1 MATDKEILIIEIRAD
16 GARVVKRNLN
26 DIGTTADKVTDVA
39 TKLSTVLGGVISA
52 RVIKDTVMLADRYA
66 NLLNRMRV
74 VTSSNYE
81 LNRAMEGVYQITRET
96 RTALEGNVDMYARVA
111 LNTRK
116 MGFAMQD
123 VLRFSKQLNHAI
135 ILSGVTAREAQWG
148 MVQFS
153 QALAAGALRGDELRA
168 VMEQLPVVTDV
179 IVDHL
184 GVTRG
189 ELRKLAFE
197 GRVTSKVIIEAFN
210 AAEKD
215 LAERFGKRVPTLDQG
230 ITVLRSSF
238 IRFIGEQDR
247 VWQGTSTLAQVL
259 LWASDNMD
267 TLGRFAQIAGAVIGG
282 ILLNNTIK
290 IIAQWKLF
298 SLQVLKTH
306 GWLVLLAAA
315 TAAIVVFADKITLAA
330 GETATLADVVRG
342 LGPEF
347 KAAGEGAAI
356 MWNNLA
362 DASGLDKLKV
372 SANVTLE
379 GILITI
385 GRVAD
390 RFAGIMQ
397 GIVATIINGVRVIG
411 DQLMRVLR
419 HLGAFFKAIFMGF
432 KQDLAAM
439 RSSIIATA
447 KAAQAALRGNLEQAK
462 MAGNVAVAALK
473 VGAGTGVIDF
483 YKQQAAEIEAN
494 FSSTG
499 KTSGEAFWEAFH
511 GAGTASEDMMKRA
524 IERGRVSAAQR
535 DAGGLGAGKDEGAL
549 TPQQSQLLD
558 KVTGNLE
565 KITAGKDDLKV
576 LFDQGWISAQQFN
589 RAMGEFEL
597 KGLEASTSV
606 ADGFRR
612 GFLEMGLEIT
622 NFADMAA
629 KTVTNAFKGMEDALV
644 SFVTTG
650 KVDFKSLV
658 DSMLADLTRLLARQ
672 LIVKALGSLGG
683 GGGSALAG
691 LFSTA
696 APTAARAAGGPVSP
710 GVPYE
715 INEHSGGRA
724 KEVFIAGTQGRVVNN
739 REAQGLGQQGQPP
752 VIKVVNV
759 WSTDDVINTMKSSEG
774 ERVIVNYSPGRA
786 QKQ

>member
-1 MATDKEILIIEIRAD
+1 MATEKEILIIEIRAD

-26 DIGTTADKVTDVA
+26 EIGQTADKTANAANQLKDA
-39 TKLSTVLGGVISA
+39 LGGLVTA
-52 RVIKDTVMLADRYA
+52 KVIKDTIMLADKYA

-74 VTSSNYE
+74 VTTSNYE

-210 AAEKD
+210 AAESE

-238 IRFIGEQDR
+238 IRFIGEQDQA
-247 VWQGTSTLAQVL
+247 WQGTTSMARAL
-259 LWASDNMD
+259 LWASDNME
-267 TLGRFAQIAGAVIGG
+267 TLGRLAQVAGAIVGG
-282 ILLNNTIK
+282 ILLNNSLK
-290 IIAQWKLF
+290 IIRTWRLF
-298 SLQVLKTH
+298 SLEVMRTH
-306 GWLVLLAAA
+306 GWLVLLSAA
-315 TAAIVVFADKITLAA
+315 TVGLVVFADKITLTKN
-330 GETATLADVVRG
+330 ETATLADVVRG

-347 KAAGEGAAI
+347 VAAGEGAKM

-362 DASGLDKLKV
+362 DASGLNKLKV
-372 SANVTLE
+372 ETDITLE
-379 GILITI
+379 GILISI
-385 GRVAD
+385 GRIAD
-390 RFAGIMQ
+390 RFAGVMQ
-397 GIVATIINGVRVIG
+397 GVVATIVNGVTVIG
-411 DQLMRVLR
+411 DHLMRILR
-419 HLGAFFKAIFMGF
+419 HIGAFFKAIFMGF
-432 KQDLAAM
+432 KQDMAAM
-439 RSSIIATA
+439 RSAIIATA
-447 KAAQAALRGNLEQAK
+447 GAAKQALAGNLEQARQYT
-462 MAGNVAVAALK
+462 NIAVAALK
-473 VGAGTGVIDF
+473 QGAGQGVLDF
-483 YKQQAAEIEAN
+483 YKKQADEIEAT
-494 FSSTG
+494 FQSTG
-499 KTSGEAFWEAFH
+499 MTSGEAFWNGFH
-511 GAGTASEDMMKRA
+511 GAGNASEEMMKRA
-524 IERGRVSAAQR
+524 IKRGRLIAAER
-535 DAGGLGAGKDEGAL
+535 EAGDLAKGKDEGAL

-576 LFDQGWISAQQFN
+576 LFDQGFISAQQFN
-589 RAMGEFEL
+589 RAMVEFEL

-606 ADGFRR
+606 ADGFKR

-629 KTVTNAFKGMEDALV
+629 KTITNAFQGMEDALV

-774 ERVIVNYSPGRA
+774 ERVIVNYSPGHQ
-786 QKQ
+786 QKR